1 MIKLVKSQK
10 NRSLIEK
17 RRRALE
23 VLLFEHGVNESDDLN
38 DLDELISDMLDE
50 IVTPSHGKLA
60 PYAPVLA
67 NILRNLL

>member
-1 MIKLVKSQK
+1 M
-10 NRSLIEK
+10 
-17 RRRALE
+17 
-23 VLLFEHGVNESDDLN
+23 LLFEHGVNESDDLN